1 MFSALDWLR
10 GRTDEQLTVLF
21 AARPDLLIPAP
32 GDLPAL
38 ARRLEST
45 AAARRAIEQL
55 DRFGLTVLTAVTLL
69 AEGRRVTTADDLA
82 EFLGGPASVEQIR
95 AQVDRLTDIALVGDD
110 DGLRPTPG
118 AREALGPYPG
128 GFGPPGDLAA
138 AHLAT
143 ALGRLD
149 DAERAVLTRLTPG
162 PPLGQ
167 VDPQSPTAAV
177 VDGLVEGGLLTR
189 LDRYTVRIP
198 REVALA
204 LRGRQPLGPVEP
216 HPPATVGRSPG
227 VATVDGTA
235 AGQALAAHSSLSA
248 MLGAFG
254 TGRIT
259 ALKSGGIGIVALRRI
274 AKDLGIGI
282 ELTAVQ
288 VEILAAAGLIAT
300 APTRTGDA
308 ASWVPTQAAD
318 TFLSGVEPAGWAWAT
333 TTWLQMRRDPSR
345 VGSKDPAGKVNNVL
359 APELSWRAAPAERHR
374 VLRELAAL
382 APGDAVDRD
391 ALAARLGYRAP
402 LRTPAAIRLVVDAV
416 LDEATALGL
425 VAFDAISTAGR
436 EVLLDDPEAASA
448 ALQRALPMPVHQVVI
463 QADLTVVAPG
473 RLEPALAQAL
483 SAAADVESAGGAT
496 VYRVTADSLRR
507 AFDAGAAREDLHR
520 LFEDHSATA
529 VPQALGYL
537 IDDVARRHG
546 VLRAGRAAAYLRSED
561 PALITAAIGAASAA
575 GVALRRL
582 APTVAIS
589 DAELPPLLEALR
601 RAGLVP
607 AAEDA
612 YGSLLDLRPAPR
624 RTRITLPTRT
634 AWHEPAAPSGDQI
647 AALVRR
653 LRASDAAESGDQTSG
668 QVLAALRD
676 AAGSRTPLWI
686 SYADAEGST
695 TRRMV
700 EPIVVSGGSV
710 LAYDRLRRSVRTF
723 AVHRIS
729 SAHPDGTA
737 DTSDGDTA
745 GPPETDPGPSVG
757 N

>member
-1 MFSALDWLR
+1 LTLMFSALDWLR
-10 GRTDEQLTVLF
+10 GRTDEQLTALL
-21 AARPDLLIPAP
+21 AARPDLLVPAP
-32 GDLPAL
+32 ADLPAL

-45 AAARRAIEQL
+45 AAARRAIDHL
-55 DRFGLTVLTAVTLL
+55 DRFGLAVLTAVALL
-69 AEGRRVTTADDLA
+69 AEGPRAVTVGEVA
-82 EFLGGPASVEQIR
+82 EFLGGPASNEEVGG
-95 AQVDRLTDIALVGDD
+95 QVDRLADVALVSDA

-118 AREALGPYPG
+118 AKEALGPSPG
-128 GFGPPGDLAA
+128 GFGPPGTLEPRQVAA
-138 AHLAT
+138 ALI
-143 ALGRLD
+143 GLD

-177 VDGLVEGGLLTR
+177 VDGLVGGGLLTR

-204 LRGRQPLGPVEP
+204 LRGDHPLGPVEP
-216 HPPATVGRSPG
+216 HPPETAGRSPG
-227 VATVDGTA
+227 ATTVEGTA

-248 MLGAFG
+248 VLGAFG
-254 TGRIT
+254 TGRVT
-259 ALKSGGIGIVALRRI
+259 ALKSGGIGIVALRRM
-274 AKDLGIGI
+274 AKDLGVSV

-300 APTRTGDA
+300 VPTRSGDTA
-308 ASWVPTQAAD
+308 TWIPTQAAD
-318 TFLSGVEPAGWAWAT
+318 TFLAGAEAAGWAWAA

-345 VGSKDPAGKVNNVL
+345 VGAKDPAGKVSNVL
-359 APELSWRAAPAERHR
+359 APELAWRAAPAERHR
-374 VLRELAAL
+374 VLGELAAL
-382 APGDAVDRD
+382 SSGVAVERSS
-391 ALAARLGYRAP
+391 LVARLGYRAP
-402 LRTPAAIRLVVDAV
+402 LRSPAAIRLVVDAV

-425 VAFDAISTAGR
+425 VAFDAISAAGR
-436 EVLLDDPEAASA
+436 AVLLDDPEAASA
-448 ALQRALPMPVHQVVI
+448 ALQRALPPPVHQVVI

-473 RLEPALAQAL
+473 RLEPGLAQAL
-483 SAAADVESAGGAT
+483 STAADVESAGGAT

-546 VLRAGRAAAYLRSED
+546 VLRAGQAAAYVRSED

-575 GVALRRL
+575 GITLRRL

-589 DAELPPLLEALR
+589 DAELPALLEAVR

-607 AAEDA
+607 AAEDG
-612 YGSLLDLRPAPR
+612 YGSLLDLRPTPR
-624 RTRITLPTRT
+624 RTRITLPSRT
-634 AWHEPAAPSGDQI
+634 PWHEPAAPSSDQL

-653 LRASDAAESGDQTSG
+653 LRASDAAETGDQTSG

-676 AAGSRTPLWI
+676 AAGARTPLWI
-686 SYADAEGST
+686 AYADAEGST

-729 SAHPDGTA
+729 SAHPEHPDG
-737 DTSDGDTA
+737 
-745 GPPETDPGPSVG
+745 DPGPPPDG
-757 N
+757 